1 MILEIATYS
10 PDAALA
16 AYKAGAGRIELCSAP
31 AEGGL
36 TPSAGT
42 IRLVRKNI
50 NIPLHVMIRPREGD
64 FCYSDREFEVMLEDI
79 CIARQE
85 GADGIVCGILDP
97 NGEVDTDR
105 MQQVMET
112 SGPMNITFHRAFDMS
127 CDLFRSMETLAGLG
141 IRRILTSGGKSTAL
155 EGIAMI
161 RELVRKSAGRIIIMP
176 GSGINETNA
185 ELILKETGA
194 TELHLSAGRYV
205 SGSMEFR
212 NNGISMGNIVKIP
225 EYDLLMPDPERIA
238 AMNRIMKA

>member
-1 MILEIATYS
+1 
-10 PDAALA
+10 
-16 AYKAGAGRIELCSAP
+16 
-31 AEGGL
+31 
-36 TPSAGT
+36 
-42 IRLVRKNI
+42 
-50 NIPLHVMIRPREGD
+50 
-64 FCYSDREFEVMLEDI
+64 
-79 CIARQE
+79 
-85 GADGIVCGILDP
+85 
-97 NGEVDTDR
+97 
-105 MQQVMET
+105 
-112 SGPMNITFHRAFDMS
+112 
-127 CDLFRSMETLAGLG
+127 METLAGLG

-212 NNGISMGNIVKIP
+212 NNGISMGNIMKIP

>member
-1 MILEIATYS
+1 
-10 PDAALA
+10 
-16 AYKAGAGRIELCSAP
+16 
-31 AEGGL
+31 
-36 TPSAGT
+36 
-42 IRLVRKNI
+42 
-50 NIPLHVMIRPREGD
+50 MIRPREGD

-79 CIARQE
+79 RIARQE

-112 SGPMNITFHRAFDMS
+112 SGPMDITFHRAFDMS

-212 NNGISMGNIVKIP
+212 NNGISMGNIMKIP